1 MKTPKYAILE
11 IERRWLAP
19 PERLPDLSALEAVL
33 IEDIYFPKTRLRLRK
48 MNMAGGTVY
57 KLAKKYGKISAIE
70 EPIVNI
76 YLDEVEYSLL
86 ATLPGL
92 YLTRQRYH
100 YPGGDQA
107 YFINVI
113 VNGEGP
119 MIVETEY
126 GSRAIALADTPPDF
140 CGVEISA
147 NVEFEAAQLAVGSFA

>member
-1 MKTPKYAILE
+1 MNIPKYALLE
-11 IERRWLAP
+11 IERRWLAL
-19 PERLPDLSALEAVL
+19 PERLPDLSALESVL
-33 IEDIYFPKTRLRLRK
+33 IEDIYFPETRLRLRK
-48 MNMAGGTVY
+48 MSAAGGTIY